1 MIEERGGEVE
11 QIYADIL
18 DSIIMKANFFFRL
31 ENSVGSE
38 AAVNSVIDLLKSDFT
53 VEQVRE

>member
-18 DSIIMKANFFFRL
+18 DSIILKANFFFRL